1 MKQKEMARW
10 LKVILV
16 TAAVLLAL
24 GCFVILPVLGRDT
37 AVTNPDLEYMYYP
50 CLIFFWISAIPVY
63 LAFWKGWIIFTEI
76 GKDNSFCEKN
86 AVLLRNISR
95 LAYLECPW
103 YVAGVIALG
112 VMNLLS
118 PGFLI
123 IAVMIIFACI
133 SIAIVAAALSHLV
146 KNASDLKTENDLT
159 V

>member
-63 LAFWKGWIIFTEI
+63 LAFWKGWIIPTLAAMTSFSFTW
-76 GKDNSFCEKN
+76 C
-86 AVLLRNISR
+86 A
-95 LAYLECPW
+95 
-103 YVAGVIALG
+103 
-112 VMNLLS
+112 
-118 PGFLI
+118 
-123 IAVMIIFACI
+123 
-133 SIAIVAAALSHLV
+133 
-146 KNASDLKTENDLT
+146 
-159 V
+159 